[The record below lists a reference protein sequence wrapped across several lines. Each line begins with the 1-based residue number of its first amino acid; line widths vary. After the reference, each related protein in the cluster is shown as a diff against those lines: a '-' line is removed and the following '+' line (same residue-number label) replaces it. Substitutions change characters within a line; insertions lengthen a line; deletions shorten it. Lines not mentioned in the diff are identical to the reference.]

1 MEELRN
7 SLARD
12 INKICELSK
21 SLLTNEQLT
30 KLRADLIA
38 SERHTQIANRQVS
51 KLNEIVSNI
60 LCMRLG

>member
-7 SLARD
+7 RLARD

-21 SLLTNEQLT
+21 DLLTNEQLV

-38 SERHTQIANRQVS
+38 SAEATIQAQANKQVM
-51 KLNEIVSNI
+51 KLNEIVK
-60 LCMRLG
+60 

>member
-21 SLLTNEQLT
+21 SLLNKEQLV

-38 SERHTQIANRQVS
+38 SAEATIKAQANQQVM
-51 KLNEIVSNI
+51 KLNEIVK
-60 LCMRLG
+60 

>member
-21 SLLTNEQLT
+21 GLLTNEQLV

-38 SERHTQIANRQVS
+38 SAEATIINQANRQVS
-51 KLNEIVSNI
+51 KLNEIVK
-60 LCMRLG
+60 

>member
-38 SERHTQIANRQVS
+38 SAEATIINQANRQVS
-51 KLNEIVSNI
+51 KLNEIVK
-60 LCMRLG
+60 

>member
-21 SLLTNEQLT
+21 GLLTNEQLT

-38 SERHTQIANRQVS
+38 SAEATIINQANRQVS
-51 KLNEIVSNI
+51 KLNEIVK
-60 LCMRLG
+60 

>member
-12 INKICELSK
+12 VNKICELSK
-21 SLLTNEQLT
+21 GLLTNEQLT

-38 SERHTQIANRQVS
+38 SAEATIHAQADRQVK
-51 KLNEIVSNI
+51 KLNEIVK
-60 LCMRLG
+60 

>member
-38 SERHTQIANRQVS
+38 SAEATIVNQANRQVM
-51 KLNEIVSNI
+51 KLNEIVK
-60 LCMRLG
+60 

>member
-21 SLLTNEQLT
+21 GLLTNEQLT

-38 SERHTQIANRQVS
+38 SAEERIINQANRQVS
-51 KLNEIVSNI
+51 KLNEIVK
-60 LCMRLG
+60 